1 MVTMKCLILEDEL
14 PAAARLCQML
24 NEHHPE
30 VEILA
35 TLHSLGEG
43 IAWLQNRSS
52 PDFIL
57 MDINLSDGLSFELF
71 DNVNVTCPVIFTTA
85 HDEYWM
91 HAFEHNGIDYLLKP
105 IAPDK
110 LMAALT
116 KLDRLRQHFNATHI
130 LPWQRPELFQSG
142 QYKKRFLV
150 KKGSELLSIPTE
162 QIAYFYASQ
171 KVVCLVSK
179 EGQRFVVDPS
189 LSEIERK
196 LDPELF
202 FRLNRQILAA
212 RDAIG
217 KVKSY
222 AKSKLL
228 VDLLP
233 AFQEDVVVSQETLAQ
248 FKAWMDN

>member
-1 MVTMKCLILEDEL
+1 MVDMKCLILEDEL
-14 PAAARLCQML
+14 PAAARLCQL
-24 NEHHPE
+24 LIDHQPRVH
-30 VEILA
+30 ILA

-43 IAWLQNRSS
+43 ISWLQKNGC
-52 PDFIL
+52 PDFIF

-71 DNVNVTCPVIFTTA
+71 DYVNVTCPVIFTTA

-105 IAPDK
+105 IVPDK
-110 LMAALT
+110 LMAALA
-116 KLDRLRQHFNATHI
+116 KLDRLRQHFNATQWMS
-130 LPWQRPELFQSG
+130 WQKPELLQSG
-142 QYKKRFLV
+142 QFKKRFLV

-171 KVVCLVSK
+171 KVVCLVNK
-179 EGQRFVVDPS
+179 DGQRFVVDPS
-189 LSEIERK
+189 LSEIEKK
-196 LDPELF
+196 LDPDHF
-202 FRLNRQILAA
+202 FRLNRQILVA
-212 RDAIG
+212 RNAIG

-233 AFQEDVVVSQETLAQ
+233 AFQEEVVVSQETLAE

>member
-35 TLHSLGEG
+35 TIHSLGEG

-71 DNVNVTCPVIFTTA
+71 DHVNVTCPVIFTTA

-105 IAPDK
+105 IVPDK
-110 LMAALT
+110 LMAALA
-116 KLDRLRQHFNATHI
+116 KLDRLRSHFNAV
-130 LPWQRPELFQSG
+130 PWKKPEIIQSG

-171 KVVCLVSK
+171 KVVCLVNK
-179 EGQRFVVDPS
+179 EGQKFVVDPS
-189 LSEIERK
+189 LSEIEKK
-196 LDPELF
+196 LDPEHF

-228 VDLLP
+228 VELLP
-233 AFQEDVVVSQETLAQ
+233 AFQEDVVVSQETLAD